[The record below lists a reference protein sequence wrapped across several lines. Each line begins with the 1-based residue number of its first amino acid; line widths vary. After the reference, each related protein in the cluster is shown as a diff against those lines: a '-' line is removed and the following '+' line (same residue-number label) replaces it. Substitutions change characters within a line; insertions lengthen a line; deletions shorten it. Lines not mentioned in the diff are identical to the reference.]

1 MFYQFQGFK
10 YLLFAPPLNV
20 FKHSSSTTKLRVVF
34 YGSAKTTNGLSL
46 NDILLVGPN
55 VQQDLFSILLRFRMH
70 NYVLIADI
78 EKMYRQILVSDKDC
92 HYQRILWRNSPLE
105 QFKHFVLRT
114 VTYGTASASF
124 LATRCLI
131 QIGKDHE
138 ASFPDAASAIINDF
152 YVDDLLTGA
161 DTIDVYKRQSL

>member
-1 MFYQFQGFK
+1 MYQ
-10 YLLFAPPLNV
+10 
-20 FKHSSSTTKLRVVF
+20 
-34 YGSAKTTNGLSL
+34 
-46 NDILLVGPN
+46 
-55 VQQDLFSILLRFRMH
+55 
-70 NYVLIADI
+70 
-78 EKMYRQILVSDKDC
+78 QILVSDNDC
-92 HYQRILWRNSPLE
+92 HYQRILWRDSSLE

-161 DTIDVYKRQSL
+161 DTISNLTKLKTDLGTLLSQYGLTLHKCCLLYTSNSRPLSPTSNTLCL